1 MAHYQATE
9 ARASRLASLLRC
21 TADRIDN
28 RTARSPRRQVNY
40 LPTPTTFR
48 SIARDAILSELHDCS
63 GPHSA
68 RRAFNLMADLRDL
81 EAGR

>member
-1 MAHYQATE
+1 MAHNQATE
-9 ARASRLASLLRC
+9 PRSTRLASMLRC
-21 TADRIDN
+21 AADRLDN
-28 RTARSPRRQVNY
+28 HKPRSLRRPVSCST
-40 LPTPTTFR
+40 LTTFR